1 MLGCG
6 LWRRRRLYRRVD
18 RSATLA
24 SLAIL
29 AVLSAGCGSTSQ
41 EVAVTE
47 PTSAAASLSPA
58 PTATVQPLLQGPTPT
73 FGSRPVPLTASGALP
88 SLSDLVDKVKPAV
101 ASISVEALTRGI
113 FFEFTD
119 EGAGSGIVVRSDGY
133 IVTNNHVV
141 ANVDQIKVTLPSG
154 NTYDAR
160 VIGRDALTD
169 LAVIKVEDEG
179 LATVTFGNSDGIR
192 VGDWVLA
199 LGNAVSLKGGPTV
212 TLGIVSARGRTATTE
227 LGTLYDMIQTDA
239 AINDGN
245 SGGPLV
251 NLAGEVI
258 GINTA
263 MLRQAQGIGF
273 AVSSSVAN
281 PIIDSLIEHGRVVR
295 PLVGLSGMD
304 LTPAIANQLNLNVD
318 EGVIVTRMSRNGPA
332 YKAGIRVGDVI
343 IGIDDIPTP
352 DMGRFLSLLWTYKV
366 GDVVQIEYINDDE
379 TIVAPVELA
388 ERRSAMLQ
396 TGDGEPETAYF

>member
-6 LWRRRRLYRRVD
+6 SWYRRRLYRRVG
-18 RSATLA
+18 RPAIIA

-29 AVLSAGCGSTSQ
+29 AVLSAACGSTSK
-41 EVAVTE
+41 EVAGPEPTSVAVTL
-47 PTSAAASLSPA
+47 SAA
-58 PTATVQPLLQGPTPT
+58 PTATVQPLLQGPTPASV
-73 FGSRPVPLTASGALP
+73 SRPAPLTVAGALP
-88 SLSDLVDKVKPAV
+88 SLSDLVEKVKPAV
-101 ASISVEALTRGI
+101 ASIAVEALTRGI

-119 EGAGSGIVVRSDGY
+119 EGAGSGIVVRSDGH

-141 ANVDQIKVTLPSG
+141 ANVDDIKVTLPSG
-154 NTYDAR
+154 KTYDA
-160 VIGRDALTD
+160 VVVGRDALTD
-169 LAVIKVEDEG
+169 LAVIKVDDVD
-179 LATVTFGNSDGIR
+179 LPIVTFGDSDNLR
-192 VGDWVLA
+192 VGDWVVA
-199 LGNAVSLKGGPTV
+199 LGNAASLKGGPTV

-251 NLAGEVI
+251 NLEGEVI

-273 AVSSSVAN
+273 AISSAVAG
-281 PIIDSLIEHGRVVR
+281 PIIESLIEHGRVVR

-304 LTPAIANQLNLNVD
+304 LTPAIANQLNLNVE
-318 EGVIVTRMSRNGPA
+318 EGVIVTRLSRTGPA

-343 IGIDDIPTP
+343 VGIDDIPTP
-352 DMGRFLSLLWTYKV
+352 DMARFLSLLWTYKV
-366 GDVVQIEYINDDE
+366 GDVVQIEYINDNE
-379 TIVAPVELA
+379 TLVAPVQLA
-388 ERRSAMLQ
+388 ERRSALLQ
-396 TGDGEPETAYF
+396 TGDAPESEYF